1 MLDLFFISHKIVVA
15 NKLKQ
20 VMAKLISVCTQK
32 GGVGKTTLTML
43 LATYYHTTIDKPV
56 TVIDADF
63 PQHSFDATR
72 RSELASVQND
82 EELQS
87 LYVTLYPEM
96 NREMYKVYRGSLEE
110 LAMFLAGL
118 KEKGDDELVFIDMP
132 GSMNVKGFDRVAS
145 QLDYIILPMEAD
157 KMTFTAGLQTLDLFD
172 KFREAK
178 GATYKLFML
187 WNKYKKSENP
197 SLMDGIETI
206 VRERGNVQILK
217 YRVTDSVSWK
227 RERSTLFPSDKIK
240 GLAEE
245 LTKELT
251 IKQTEA

>member
-1 MLDLFFISHKIVVA
+1 
-15 NKLKQ
+15 
-20 VMAKLISVCTQK
+20 MAKLISVCTQK

-43 LATYYHTTIDKPV
+43 LATYYHTTVGKPV

-72 RSELASVQND
+72 RSELASIQND

-110 LAMFLAGL
+110 LAMFLADLTGR
-118 KEKGDDELVFIDMP
+118 GGDELVFIDMP
-132 GSMNVKGFDRVAS
+132 GTMNVKGFDRVAS

-178 GATYKLFML
+178 AADYKLFML
-187 WNKYKKSENP
+187 WNKYKKAENP
-197 SLMDGIETI
+197 GLMHGIENI
-206 VRERGNVQILK
+206 VRERENVQILK
-217 YRVTDSVSWK
+217 YRVTDSVTWK
-227 RERSTLFPSDKIK
+227 RERSTLFPSEKVK
-240 GLAEE
+240 GLVEE
-245 LTKELT
+245 LNQVLHIT
-251 IKQTEA
+251 QPVA

>member
-1 MLDLFFISHKIVVA
+1 
-15 NKLKQ
+15 
-20 VMAKLISVCTQK
+20 MAKLISVCTQK

-43 LATYYHTTIDKPV
+43 LATYYHTTVGKTV

-63 PQHSFDATR
+63 PQHSFDGTR
-72 RSELASVQND
+72 RSELASIQND

-87 LYVTLYPEM
+87 LYVTLYPEA
-96 NREMYKVYRGSLEE
+96 NRELYKVYRGSLEE

-118 KEKGDDELVFIDMP
+118 KERDDDEVIFIDMP

-157 KMTFTAGLQTLDLFD
+157 RMTFTAGLQTLDLFD

-187 WNKYKKSENP
+187 WNKYKKSENA
-197 SLMDGIETI
+197 SLLEGIEGI
-206 VRERGNVQILK
+206 VRERGNVQILN
-217 YRVTDSVSWK
+217 YRVTDSVTWK
-227 RERSTLFPSDKIK
+227 RERSTLFPSDRIK
-240 GLAEE
+240 GLVEE
-245 LTKELT
+245 LNVELN
-251 IKQTEA
+251 INQPVA

>member
-1 MLDLFFISHKIVVA
+1 
-15 NKLKQ
+15 
-20 VMAKLISVCTQK
+20 MAKLISVCTQK

-43 LATYYHTTIDKPV
+43 LATYYHTTVGKTV

-72 RSELASVQND
+72 RSELASIQND
-82 EELQS
+82 DELQS
-87 LYVTLYPEM
+87 LYVTLYPEA

-110 LAMFLAGL
+110 LAMFLTGL
-118 KEKGDDELVFIDMP
+118 KERGDDEVIFIDMP

-178 GATYKLFML
+178 GVTYELFML
-187 WNKYKKSENP
+187 WNKYKKSENAG
-197 SLMDGIETI
+197 LLDGIETI
-206 VRERGNVQILK
+206 VRERGNVQILQ
-217 YRVTDSVSWK
+217 YRVTDSVTWK
-227 RERSTLFPSDKIK
+227 RERSTLFPSSKIK
-240 GLAEE
+240 GLVEE
-245 LTKELT
+245 LNHVLNITQPVT
-251 IKQTEA
+251 

>member
-1 MLDLFFISHKIVVA
+1 
-15 NKLKQ
+15 
-20 VMAKLISVCTQK
+20 MAKLISVCTQK

-43 LATYYHTTIDKPV
+43 LATYYHTTVGKTV

-72 RSELASVQND
+72 RSELASIQHD

-87 LYVTLYPEM
+87 LYVTLYPEA
-96 NREMYKVYRGSLEE
+96 NRDMYKVYRGSLEE

-118 KEKGDDELVFIDMP
+118 KERSDEEVIFIDMP

-178 GATYKLFML
+178 GVTYKLLML
-187 WNKYKKSENP
+187 WNKYKKSENS
-197 SLMDGIETI
+197 SLLDGIETI
-206 VRERGNVQILK
+206 VRERGNVQILN
-217 YRVTDSVSWK
+217 YRVTDSVTWK
-227 RERSTLFPSDKIK
+227 RERSTLFPSEKIK
-240 GLAEE
+240 GLVEE
-245 LTKELT
+245 LNTELNIT
-251 IKQTEA
+251 QPVAQGHGKN

>member
-1 MLDLFFISHKIVVA
+1 
-15 NKLKQ
+15 
-20 VMAKLISVCTQK
+20 MATLISVCTQK

-43 LATYYHTTIDKPV
+43 LATYYHTTVGKAV

-72 RSELASVQND
+72 RSELASIQND

-118 KEKGDDELVFIDMP
+118 KEKGDDEVIFIDMP

-178 GATYKLFML
+178 GVTYKLFML
-187 WNKYKKSENP
+187 WNKYKKSESA
-197 SLMDGIETI
+197 SLLEGIETI
-206 VRERGNVQILK
+206 VRERGNVQILN
-217 YRVTDSVSWK
+217 YRVSDSVSWK
-227 RERSTLFPSDKIK
+227 RERSTLFPTDKIK
-240 GLAEE
+240 GLVEE
-245 LTKELT
+245 LNSVLHITKP
-251 IKQTEA
+251 AA